1 MAKDLTVM
9 LVDKP
14 GALADLGEALGN
26 AGVNIIG
33 VAGLTV
39 GGKGEI
45 HILVDDAEKARAA
58 LKAKGIET
66 GKDREVLVID
76 VQPVPG
82 ELGRKARAL
91 AKAGVNIEL
100 TYLTED
106 RRLVLGVDN
115 LEKAKAAL

>member
-1 MAKDLTVM
+1 MAKDLTVS

-14 GALADLGEALGN
+14 GSLAELGEALGG
-26 AGVNIIG
+26 AGINIIG
-33 VAGLTV
+33 LCGVTV

-45 HILVDDAEKARAA
+45 HILVEDAAKARKE
-58 LKAKGIET
+58 LQSKGIEI
-66 GKDREVLVID
+66 GAERDVLVVD

-91 AKAGVNIEL
+91 ANAGVNIEL
-100 TYLTED
+100 SYLTED

-115 LEKAKAAL
+115 LEKAKSAL

>member
-1 MAKDLTVM
+1 MAKDLTVY

-14 GALADLGEALGN
+14 GSLADLGETLGN
-26 AGVNIIG
+26 AGVNIMGIS
-33 VAGLTV
+33 GLTV

-45 HILVDDAEKARAA
+45 HILVEDAAKARAA
-58 LKAKGIET
+58 LEAKKIEV
-66 GKDREVLVID
+66 GKDRDVLVVD

-91 AKAGVNIEL
+91 ANAGVNVEM

-106 RRLVLGVDN
+106 RKLVLAVDD
-115 LEKAKAAL
+115 LKKAQAAL

>member
-1 MAKDLTVM
+1 MAKDLTVS

-14 GALADLGEALGN
+14 GSLAELGEALGG
-26 AGVNIIG
+26 AGINIIG
-33 VAGLTV
+33 LCGVTV

-45 HILVDDAEKARAA
+45 HILVEDAAKARKE
-58 LKAKGIET
+58 LQSKGIEV
-66 GKDREVLVID
+66 GAERDVLVVD

-91 AKAGVNIEL
+91 ANAGVNIEL
-100 TYLTED
+100 SYLTED

-115 LEKAKAAL
+115 LEKAKSAL

>member
-1 MAKDLTVM
+1 MAKDLTVS

-14 GALADLGEALGN
+14 GSLAELGEALGD
-26 AGVNIIG
+26 AGINIIG
-33 VAGLTV
+33 LCGVTV

-45 HILVDDAEKARAA
+45 HILVEDAAKARGE
-58 LKAKGIET
+58 LQSKGIEV
-66 GKDREVLVID
+66 GAERDVLVVD

-91 AKAGVNIEL
+91 ANAGVNIEL
-100 TYLTED
+100 SYLTED

-115 LEKAKAAL
+115 LEKAKSAL

>member
-1 MAKDLTVM
+1 MAKDLTVS

-14 GALADLGEALGN
+14 GSLAELGEALGG
-26 AGVNIIG
+26 AGINIIG
-33 VAGLTV
+33 LCGVTV

-45 HILVDDAEKARAA
+45 HILVEDAAKARGE
-58 LKAKGIET
+58 LQSKGIEV
-66 GKDREVLVID
+66 GAERDVLVVD

-91 AKAGVNIEL
+91 SNAGVNIEL
-100 TYLTED
+100 SYLTED

-115 LEKAKAAL
+115 LEKAKSAI